1 MDSKTLNI
9 GMNRGK
15 ARLWIEGNWLAQA
28 GFVRGMAYTVRAM
41 PANNMLLI
49 YADEQGSRRVAG
61 TDSRPI
67 MDLTASDQMSA
78 IGGYKARVSL
88 VSPNAGSIIVSQLA

>member
-1 MDSKTLNI
+1 MNAKTLNV

-28 GFVRGMAYTVRAM
+28 GFKRGDSYTVRAM

-49 YADEQGSRRVAG
+49 YADPEGSRKVAG
-61 TDSRPI
+61 TVDRPI
-67 MDLTASDQMSA
+67 MDLTASEQMAA